1 MRKSN
6 LIKSIVCG
14 LMLTAVVGTTALA
27 ASGVVQVDNGD
38 YVNGVERYYDEYYGT
53 YGKFMVDG
61 TYNRTQIKVVNNNS
75 VPRTYFIQVR
85 EYNYASDEYSAPD
98 SSTPTLTPGGSD
110 TAYVTRYCDDY
121 RYAYE
126 HLGRSYSANT
136 VNSVIIDNYNCKL
149 YQYN

>member
-1 MRKSN
+1 MKRN
-6 LIKSIVCG
+6 LIKGIVCG

-38 YVNGVERYYDEYYGT
+38 YVNGVERYYDEYNGI
-53 YGKFMVDG
+53 YGKFMVNG
-61 TYNRTQIKVVNNNS
+61 TYNRTQIKVTNNTS
-75 VPRTYFIQVR
+75 APRTYFIYVR
-85 EYNYASDEYSAPD
+85 EYNHASEEYTTMD
-98 SSTPTLTPGGSD
+98 SSTPTLTPGGND
-110 TAYVTRYCDDY
+110 AAYVTRYCDDY

-136 VNSVIIDNYNCKL
+136 VNSVVIDSYNCTL